1 MRALLLID
9 LQNDFMPGGSL
20 AVAGGDEVV
29 PIANALMPKFTLV
42 VATRDWHPKNHGS
55 FAVNNPGTNVGD
67 LIQLN
72 GVPQVMWPAH
82 CVQNT
87 PGAELHP
94 DVRVIDI
101 DHVICKGTDPA
112 VDSYSG
118 FYDNARRHET
128 GLDQYLKGRDVDE
141 IVVMGLA
148 TDYCVRATCLDG
160 VELGYAVT
168 LVEDG
173 CRAVDLA
180 PEDGELAVAQMAN
193 DGVAVALSDDI
204 LATAE

>member
-20 AVAGGDEVV
+20 AVRGGDEVV
-29 PIANALMPKFTLV
+29 PVANALMPRFTLV
-42 VATRDWHPKNHGS
+42 VATQDWHPADHRS
-55 FAVNNPGTNVGD
+55 FAANNPGTAPGD
-67 LIQLN
+67 LVELD
-72 GVPQVMWPAH
+72 GVPQVMWPPH
-82 CVQNT
+82 CVQDT
-87 PGAELHP
+87 DGAGFHP
-94 DVRVIDI
+94 DLRVVDI
-101 DHVICKGTDPA
+101 DHVTRKGTDPA

-118 FYDNARRHET
+118 FFDNARRHAT
-128 GLDQYLKGRDVDE
+128 GLDAFLKDRDVDE

-160 VELGYAVT
+160 AELGYAVT

-180 PEDGELAVAQMAN
+180 AGDGDLAIAQMAAA
-193 DGVAVALSDDI
+193 GVALAGSVDI
-204 LATAE
+204 LTTAE